1 MGRGNSAS
9 SPSRYSSRNNVDHRA
24 AATGAWKLGAKM
36 TFWQE
41 NYPFIKD
48 VYNMRQQK
56 MLEWME
62 NVEKAIQR
70 IMADKVYTSAEFKRE
85 RDNFHALCKDLYRE
99 EVKKWLKEM
108 LEILMAERAK
118 PEREKEIGK
127 LDNLIKK
134 HE

>member
-1 MGRGNSAS
+1 
-9 SPSRYSSRNNVDHRA
+9 
-24 AATGAWKLGAKM
+24 M

-85 RDNFHALCKDLYRE
+85 RDNFHVRLFENSADIIYFQKYIFRLY
-99 EVKKWLKEM
+99 
-108 LEILMAERAK
+108 AK
-118 PEREKEIGK
+118 ISTARRSRNG
-127 LDNLIKK
+127 
-134 HE
+134 